1 MPGAGERA
9 YVYAKACGIIG
20 KSFLGKRMSRLG
32 GLTRLSELDR
42 LVFPQASRD
51 LPERELLVD
60 LEKRIIGRSV
70 KQILAVVDSFSKPP
84 QLILRLVKSYEYG
97 DIKSVL
103 NALGG
108 GNTGTPAKPPFF
120 TDLGRF
126 GAVRFAAYPDLNA
139 MFKGTE
145 FEFLLKE
152 KLDSAAEGET
162 SDLQTKLDQHYYT
175 SLWESLKALPRN
187 DTRCIG
193 NIIAEEISLK
203 NAVWALR
210 LRTYY
215 HMSAEEVR
223 GRLVSVPRGRGR
235 GSLAEDAAASL
246 SMALDNYADWEKW
259 KRAAFLNPPH
269 PGEAWTADPR
279 YFQNAAAEY
288 LYRLARSCFRRRPL
302 SIDTSSCFIKLKQ
315 FEEDILTSVAE
326 GLGMGMPAGD
336 IFALLELES

>member
-9 YVYAKACGIIG
+9 YAYAKACGIIG
-20 KSFLGKRMSRLG
+20 KSFLGKRVSRLG

-42 LVFPQASRD
+42 LVFPRTSRD
-51 LPERELLVD
+51 LPERELLID

-70 KQILAVVDSFSKPP
+70 KQILAIVDSFSKPP
-84 QLILRLVKSYEYG
+84 ELILRLVRSYEYG

-103 NALGG
+103 SAVGG
-108 GNTGTPAKPPFF
+108 KNTGVPAKSPFF

-126 GAVRFAAYPDLNA
+126 GTVNFSAYPDLNA
-139 MFKGTE
+139 MLTGTE

-152 KLDSAAEGET
+152 DLDSAAEGEA
-162 SDLQTKLDQHYYT
+162 SDLQIKLDQQYYT
-175 SLWESLKALPRN
+175 RLWESIRILPKN
-187 DTRCIG
+187 DSRCIE

-203 NAVWALR
+203 NIVWAMR

-215 HMSAEEVR
+215 RMSAEEIR
-223 GRLVSVPRGRGR
+223 GRLVSTPQGGDRR
-235 GSLAEDAAASL
+235 SLAEDAAASL

-259 KRAAFLNPPH
+259 KRAGFLNPPR

-279 YFQNAAAEY
+279 YFQNAASEY

-302 SIDTSSCFIKLKQ
+302 SMDTSSCFIKLKQ

-326 GLGMGMPAGD
+326 GLGMGIPARD
-336 IFALLELES
+336 VFALLELES

>member
-9 YVYAKACGIIG
+9 YVYAKACGIVG
-20 KSFLGKRMSRLG
+20 KSFLGKRISRLE

-42 LVFPQASRD
+42 LVFPRTNRD

-70 KQILAVVDSFSKPP
+70 RQILAIVDSFSRPP
-84 QLILRLVKSYEYG
+84 ELILRLVRSYEYG

-103 NALGG
+103 SAVGG
-108 GNTGTPAKPPFF
+108 QNPGIPAKPPFF

-126 GAVRFAAYPDLNA
+126 GTVNFSAYPDLNA
-139 MFKGTE
+139 MLTGTE

-152 KLDSAAEGET
+152 KLDSVTEGAA
-162 SDLQTKLDQHYYT
+162 SDLQIKLDQQYYT
-175 SLWESLKALPRN
+175 SLWESIRILPKN
-187 DTRCIG
+187 DSRCIE

-215 HMSAEEVR
+215 RMSAEEVR
-223 GRLVSVPRGRGR
+223 SRLVSTPRARDR
-235 GSLAEDAAASL
+235 RSLAEDAAASL

-259 KRAAFLNPPH
+259 KRVEFLNPPR

-279 YFQNAAAEY
+279 YFQNAASEY

-315 FEEDILTSVAE
+315 FEEDVLTSVAE
-326 GLGMGMPAGD
+326 GLGMGIPARD
-336 IFALLELES
+336 IFALLELEP

>member
-42 LVFPQASRD
+42 LIFPQTSRD

-70 KQILAVVDSFSKPP
+70 KQILAVVDSFSEPP
-84 QLILRLVKSYEYG
+84 ELILRLVRSYEYG

-108 GNTGTPAKPPFF
+108 KNAGTPAKPPFF
-120 TDLGRF
+120 TSLGRF
-126 GAVRFAAYPDLNA
+126 GTVNFAAYPDLNA
-139 MFKGTE
+139 MLKGTE

-152 KLDSAAEGET
+152 DLDSAAEGEA
-162 SDLQTKLDQHYYT
+162 SDLQIKLDQRYYS
-175 SLWESLKALPRN
+175 SLWESIRILPKK
-187 DTRCIG
+187 DCRCIE

-203 NAVWALR
+203 NIVWALR

-215 HMSAEEVR
+215 RMSVEEVR
-223 GRLVSVPRGRGR
+223 SRLVSAPRGRGL
-235 GSLAEDAAASL
+235 GSLAEDAADSL
-246 SMALDNYADWEKW
+246 SMALDNYADWKKW
-259 KRAAFLNPPH
+259 KRVEFLNPPR

-279 YFQNAAAEY
+279 YFQNAASEY
-288 LYRLARSCFRRRPL
+288 LYRIARSCFRRRPL

-315 FEEDILTSVAE
+315 FEEDMLTSVAE
-326 GLGMGMPAGD
+326 GLGMGMAAGD
-336 IFALLELES
+336 VFALLELES